1 MRLNW
6 SILIPAILLFF
17 IGIFNLVGV
26 RSDLVSTQVFAGVLA
41 VLLFTILKIRGIN
54 FFKNNSTLFYWLGI
68 SLLILTYFLGFESRG
83 SKRWID
89 LYFFNFQA
97 SEFFKPFFAIFIA
110 QYFVTN
116 RNWTF
121 SYKTTLKAI
130 GYFLLPAVLVLRQPD
145 LGTAL
150 VYGSMFLPVLVYSG
164 VPRRILTQLTVISLI
179 LAPIF
184 WVVLKE
190 YQRVRLLSFLD
201 PQADIQGSGY
211 NLVQSI
217 IAIGSGKVLGR
228 GLGYGTQAKLNFLP
242 EFHTD
247 FAFASLVEQFGF
259 IGGLLVV
266 FIFAVLIRACTVE
279 LRKKYNSKDDDGKFR
294 FLYQLSIFSSI
305 VFQAGINIGMNM
317 GLLPITGITLP
328 FISYGGSS
336 LIAIF
341 TSLAFL
347 H

>member
-1 MRLNW
+1 MRVNW
-6 SILIPAILLFF
+6 NILFPSILLFF
-17 IGIFNLVGV
+17 VGIFNLIGV
-26 RSDLVSTQVFAGVLA
+26 RSDLVQTQVFAGIIA
-41 VLLFTILKIRGIN
+41 VLLFVILKVRGIN
-54 FFKNNSTLFYWLGI
+54 FFRNNSTLFYWLGI
-68 SLLILTYFLGFESRG
+68 ALLVLTYFLGFESRG

-89 LYFFNFQA
+89 LYFFSFQA

-110 QYFVTN
+110 QYFVVN
-116 RNWTF
+116 KNWAY
-121 SYKTTLKAI
+121 SYKTILNSI

-150 VYGSMFLPVLVYSG
+150 VYGSMFIPVLIYSG
-164 VPRRILTQLTVISLI
+164 IPRRILTRLAAAALI

-184 WVVLKE
+184 WFVLKE
-190 YQRVRLLSFLD
+190 YQRVRLLSFMN
-201 PQADIQGSGY
+201 PQADLLGSGY

-259 IGGLLVV
+259 IGGLLVICI
-266 FIFAVLIRACTVE
+266 FILLLRACAVE
-279 LRKKYNSKDDDGKFR
+279 LKKKYQLKDDDGKFR

-305 VFQAGINIGMNM
+305 VFQAVINIGMNM
-317 GLLPITGITLP
+317 GLFPITGITLP
-328 FISYGGSS
+328 FVSYGGSS
-336 LIAIF
+336 LVAIF
-341 TSLAFL
+341 SSLAFL

>member
-41 VLLFTILKIRGIN
+41 VFLFVVLKIRGIN
-54 FFKNNSTLFYWLGI
+54 FFRNNSTLFYWLGI
-68 SLLILTYFLGFESRG
+68 ALLILTYFLGFESRG

-89 LYFFNFQA
+89 LYFFSFQA

-110 QYFVTN
+110 QYFVVN
-116 RNWTF
+116 KNWT
-121 SYKTTLKAI
+121 YNHQTVLKAI
-130 GYFLLPAVLVLRQPD
+130 GYFLLPAILVLRQPD

-150 VYGSMFLPVLVYSG
+150 VYGSMFVPVLIYSG
-164 VPRRILTQLTVISLI
+164 VSRRILTQLSIISLV

-184 WVVLKE
+184 WFVLKE
-190 YQRVRLLSFLD
+190 YQRVRLLSFLN
-201 PQADIQGSGY
+201 PQADVQGSGY

-259 IGGLLVV
+259 IGGLLVIGI
-266 FIFAVLIRACTVE
+266 FIFLIRACAVE
-279 LRKKYNSKDDDGKFR
+279 LRKKYQQKDDDGKFR

-317 GLLPITGITLP
+317 GLFPITGITLP

-336 LIAIF
+336 LIALF

>member
-1 MRLNW
+1 MRVNW
-6 SILIPAILLFF
+6 NILIPSILLFF
-17 IGIFNLVGV
+17 VGIFNLIGV
-26 RSDLVSTQVFAGVLA
+26 RSDLVQTQVFAGILA
-41 VLLFTILKIRGIN
+41 ILLFIILKVRGIN
-54 FFKNNSTLFYWLGI
+54 FFRNNSTLFYWLGI
-68 SLLILTYFLGFESRG
+68 ALLVLTYFLGFESRG

-89 LYFFNFQA
+89 LYFFSFQA

-110 QYFVTN
+110 QYFVVN
-116 RNWTF
+116 KNWIY
-121 SYKTTLKAI
+121 SYKSIITSI

-150 VYGSMFLPVLVYSG
+150 VYGSMFIPVLIYSG
-164 VPRRILTQLTVISLI
+164 IPRRILTRLAVVTII
-179 LAPIF
+179 LAPVF
-184 WVVLKE
+184 WLVLKE
-190 YQRVRLLSFLD
+190 YQRVRLLSFLN
-201 PQADIQGSGY
+201 PQADLQGSGY

-259 IGGLLVV
+259 IGGMLVI
-266 FIFAVLIRACTVE
+266 FIFIILMRACAVE
-279 LRKKYNSKDDDGKFR
+279 LRRKYLLKDDDGKFR

-305 VFQAGINIGMNM
+305 VFQAVINIGMNM
-317 GLLPITGITLP
+317 GLFPITGITLP
-328 FISYGGSS
+328 FVSYGGSS
-336 LIAIF
+336 IVAIF
-341 TSLAFL
+341 SSLAFL

>member
-6 SILIPAILLFF
+6 SILFPAILLFF

-26 RSDLVSTQVFAGVLA
+26 RSDLVSTQVIAGVFAL
-41 VLLFTILKIRGIN
+41 VFFIILKARGIN
-54 FFKNNSTLFYWLGI
+54 FFKNNSVLFYWLGI
-68 SLLILTYFLGFESRG
+68 ALLVLTYFIGFESRG

-89 LYFFNFQA
+89 LYFFSFQA

-110 QYFVTN
+110 QYFVVN
-116 RNWTF
+116 KNWT
-121 SYKTTLKAI
+121 YNYNTVLKGI
-130 GYFLLPAVLVLRQPD
+130 GYFLLPAMLVLRQPD
-145 LGTAL
+145 LGTTL
-150 VYGSMFLPVLVYSG
+150 VYASMFVPVLVYSG
-164 VPRRILTQLTVISLI
+164 VPRRILTQLTVVSLI

-184 WVVLKE
+184 WLVLKE

-201 PQADIQGSGY
+201 PQADTQGSGY

-259 IGGLLVV
+259 IGGLLVIS
-266 FIFAVLIRACTVE
+266 IFVIFIRACAVE
-279 LRKKYNSKDDDGKFR
+279 LRRKYSQKDDDGKFR

-317 GLLPITGITLP
+317 GLFPITGITLP

-336 LIAIF
+336 LIALF